1 LIKQSD
7 FRLVQNHE
15 LSHPFHYLH
24 TEMETTVHERL
35 TDYIADRIALS
46 EEEKTLI
53 SKAYQIKK
61 LKRKEFLFQQGIKCE
76 IEAFVISGSF
86 RIFYVDTKGLEHVLY
101 FAFPDWWI
109 GDIASFNTGE
119 PAALNA
125 QALEESVVLSIDPK
139 AKEELFRKI
148 PALERLFRLITQ
160 KHLTV
165 VQKRLLLSYSA
176 PAAER
181 YQELLKR
188 SPGIEQLVPQHQIAS
203 YLGILPESLSRL
215 KKQIR

>member
-1 LIKQSD
+1 M
-7 FRLVQNHE
+7 VA
-15 LSHPFHYLH
+15 
-24 TEMETTVHERL
+24 TVLNRL
-35 TDYIADRIALS
+35 TNYIADRILLS
-46 EEEKTLI
+46 EEDKVLI
-53 SKAYQIKK
+53 SNAYQIKT
-61 LKRKEFLFQQGIKCE
+61 LKKKEFLFQQGIKCE

-86 RIFYVDTKGLEHVLY
+86 RIFYADTKGLEHVLY

-109 GDIASFNTGE
+109 GDIASFNSGE

-125 QALEESVVLSIDPK
+125 QALEESVILYIDPK
-139 AKEELFRKI
+139 TKEELFNKV
-148 PALERLFRLITQ
+148 PALERLFRIITQ

-176 PAAER
+176 SAAER
-181 YQELLKR
+181 FQELLKR